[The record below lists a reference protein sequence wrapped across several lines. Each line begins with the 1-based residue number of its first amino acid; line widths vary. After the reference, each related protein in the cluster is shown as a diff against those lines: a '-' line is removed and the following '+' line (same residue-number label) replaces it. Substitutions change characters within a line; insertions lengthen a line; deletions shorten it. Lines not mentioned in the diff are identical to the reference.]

1 MQKMHKKTITKDDGR
16 LLTFYT
22 FGDDPVP
29 PAAPSTNDETV
40 KAAANNQQK

>member
-22 FGDDPVP
+22 FGDEPV
-29 PAAPSTNDETV
+29 ASVVPSTNDKTV
-40 KAAANNQQK
+40 KPAANNQP